1 MAKVVVTKSKLD
13 SLAQHINA
21 KAGTTGTKTIAQMQ
35 NAVDGITGI
44 TQWNEKF
51 TKILSPGTTETTA
64 AITVKAL
71 CYYDGYW
78 YGAGN
83 DSAGDVYKLYGATAS
98 TLTVVKLA
106 SSRAYPVTGI
116 ACDGTYVWICCSSGA
131 YSGRKMLYQAVDK
144 FRSSG
149 GEYNF
154 YTFGAM
160 PSLIFNDACRI
171 NDASIGSCVFAVG
184 ETDGNGVASVFPT
197 SLQNSKYRVIDDA
210 SGAFVSCCNWNE
222 SAILIATNGYICKY
236 VGNYTTYNGQTL
248 ACLQG
253 AKMVREMNGSLVVVC
268 VKSDGTYLY
277 WFKSGADISTSQPTG
292 GIKITSEALT
302 IVGMAYAGGLYT
314 VVGTNSSGV
323 TKVLQSDNLFLTGIY
338 GQAVTLPSGYTPRV
352 MATDGSRICILAD
365 NGSKVVKAMSTI

>member
-1 MAKVVVTKSKLD
+1 MADKVVVTKSKLD

-35 NAVDGITGI
+35 NTVDGITGI

-98 TLTVVKLA
+98 ALTAVKWA
-106 SSRAYPVTGI
+106 SSRAFPVKGI
-116 ACDGTYVWICCSSGA
+116 TCDGTRVWLCFGSGA
-131 YSGRKMLYQAVDK
+131 YKDRTTIYVDAAK
-144 FRSSG
+144 FRSTDTTYSYSVISTSSSYAL
-149 GEYNF
+149 ED
-154 YTFGAM
+154 
-160 PSLIFNDACRI
+160 ICRI
-171 NDASIGSCVFAVG
+171 SDASNGSCVFTTGQINDYGLVVRYL
-184 ETDGNGVASVFPT
+184 NGGT
-197 SLQNSKYRVIDDA
+197 SAAYQGVTAA
-210 SGAFVSCCNWNE
+210 SGSFVSCCNWANK
-222 SAILIATNGYICKY
+222 AIFVTANGYICRWA
-236 VGNYTTYNGQTL
+236 GGSTFTGQTL

-253 AKMVREMNGSLVVVC
+253 AKMVREMNGSLVVAC

-292 GIKITSEALT
+292 SIKITSETLT
-302 IVGMAYAGGLYT
+302 IVGMAYAGGVYT
-314 VVGTNSSGV
+314 VVGINSSGV

-338 GQAVTLPSGYTPRV
+338 GQTVTLPSGYTPRV
-352 MATDGSRICILAD
+352 MATDGTRICILAD
-365 NGSKVVKAMSTI
+365 NGSKVLKAMSTI